1 VAQKLSLGGFAI
13 TIIDRPLLGAKV
25 LVVEDDLILALDL
38 IGILTWAGAEI
49 IGPARSVKRAVELA
63 GEADLDCGVLDVS
76 LKDELVFPA
85 AAVLERKKVNT
96 IFYTGQIDQE
106 AIRRD
111 WPAATVLAK
120 PAPIR
125 TLLQALVEACG
136 KA

>member
-1 VAQKLSLGGFAI
+1 
-13 TIIDRPLLGAKV
+13 LLGAKV
-25 LVVEDDLILALDL
+25 LVVEDDLILALDM
-38 IGILTWAGAEI
+38 IGILTWAGANV

-85 AAVLERKKVNT
+85 AAVLQRKKVNT

-111 WPAATVLAK
+111 WPAAKVLAK
-120 PAPIR
+120 PAPLR
-125 TLLQALVEACG
+125 TLLQALAEACG